1 LRFVLD
7 GRVVAIDRPPAT
19 MTVLE
24 YLRDVACR
32 RGTKEGCA
40 EGDCGAC
47 TVVVGELSTGPSQNP
62 VTSGHSANRVT
73 YRAVNSCIRFL
84 PTLDGKELVTV
95 ESLQAPDGR
104 PHPVQQSLIDRHASQ
119 CGFCTPGFVMS
130 LFALYLNRTEA
141 DREQILG
148 TLAGNL
154 CRCTGYRP
162 IIEAG
167 MRQWDYPVPQ
177 RWSREEAQSA
187 SHVDALESIARK
199 PAATARTKPTR
210 ASSIPDSLNHP
221 GGSLNYPGSS
231 LSSPGYHAPR
241 TLAELAKA
249 LEAEPAP
256 VMLAGGTDVG
266 LWVTKDLRELPGI
279 VYLGDVAELTRIER
293 RPHELWIGAAVTL
306 TDAWPALLVE
316 FPELAEQGARFASP
330 PIRNS
335 ATLCGNLANG
345 SPIGDSIPAMI
356 ALGAQL
362 ELQSG
367 AEVRR
372 LPLDNFY
379 LGYQKKDLRRG
390 EFVAGVAIPP
400 RTPEQLLASYKVSKR
415 VDQDI
420 SAVSASFCVNVHAA
434 RVTGARLAF
443 GGLAGIASRARRAE
457 SALIA
462 QGWNTAG
469 IEACIAALG
478 EDFEPLSD
486 LRAGAQYRLQAA
498 GGLLRRFYLQHQGE
512 TSALRGETSP
522 LRTADALLVLEAT

>member
-1 LRFVLD
+1 VAVDNSSQVLRFVLD

-47 TVVVGELSTGPSQNP
+47 TVVVGELCAGPGP
-62 VTSGHSANRVT
+62 DRVTPGDSRSRVT
-73 YRAVNSCIRFL
+73 YRAINSCIRFL

-104 PHPVQQSLIDRHASQ
+104 PHPVQQSLIDSHASQ

-148 TLAGNL
+148 ALAGNL

-162 IIEAG
+162 IIDAG
-167 MRQWDYPVPQ
+167 MRQWDYPVPP

-187 SHVDALESIARK
+187 SHVDTLESIARK
-199 PAATARTKPTR
+199 PAATARTKPIR
-210 ASSIPDSLNHP
+210 ASSTADSLNHP
-221 GGSLNYPGSS
+221 GGSLNY
-231 LSSPGYHAPR
+231 PGYHAPR

-249 LEAEPAP
+249 LQAEPAP

-266 LWVTKDLRELPGI
+266 LRVTKDLRELPDI
-279 VYLGDVAELTRIER
+279 VYLGDVTELARIED

-367 AEVRR
+367 AKVRR
-372 LPLDNFY
+372 LPLEDFY
-379 LGYQKKDLRRG
+379 LGYQKKDLRSG
-390 EFVAGVAIPP
+390 EFVVGVAIPS
-400 RTPEQLLASYKVSKR
+400 RKPEQLLASYKVSKR

-420 SAVSASFCVNVHAA
+420 SAVSASFCVDAHAG

-443 GGLAGIASRARRAE
+443 GGLAGIACRARRAE
-457 SALIA
+457 SALIV
-462 QGWNTAG
+462 QGWNTEG

-512 TSALRGETSP
+512 QTAPGGETSA
-522 LRTADALLVLEAT
+522 LRTADALPGMN